1 MVIDPKECEKRHI
14 EQAYIDS
21 IQWLNELNS
30 PNSKRMKEEIGILY
44 LIDDC

>member
-1 MVIDPKECEKRHI
+1 MVIDPKECEKRPI